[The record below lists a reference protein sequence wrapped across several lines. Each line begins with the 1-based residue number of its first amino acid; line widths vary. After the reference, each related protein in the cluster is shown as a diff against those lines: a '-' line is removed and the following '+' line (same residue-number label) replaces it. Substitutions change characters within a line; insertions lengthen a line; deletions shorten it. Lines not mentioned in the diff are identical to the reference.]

1 MLLIIRTVVKLLLGA
16 AYGMKVD
23 SLEDEV
29 SLSHL
34 IGDIAFS
41 LVIVCG
47 ENRQEYS

>member
-1 MLLIIRTVVKLLLGA
+1 MLLVLRTVVKLLLGA
-16 AYGMKVD
+16 GYGMKVD

-34 IGDIAFS
+34 AGGIAFS

-47 ENRQEYS
+47 ENR